1 MGLLTTCTRTNS
13 DGKANQVQ
21 PLCPGCC
28 RNLLPW
34 LLVVQGFMWGE
45 GNQSLNE
52 LWGLMAAD
60 IVNSG
65 A

>member
-1 MGLLTTCTRTNS
+1 MTNS
-13 DGKANQVQ
+13 DVKAIQVH
-21 PLCPGCC
+21 PMCPGCC
-28 RNLLPW
+28 RNLLPG

-45 GNQSLNE
+45 GNQSLIE